1 MDAIR
6 KIFLILLFSGL
17 SEAITMD
24 SIQLPANP
32 GNDTHTGEINQ
43 YNTENQDTTVF
54 NVNQNTAPNREA
66 SGAEASPQ
74 IEEQAP
80 TEDQAPN
87 TPAASAES
95 SEIESSLPAVLTPES
110 KETRTPEPG
119 RLVEGIT
126 HPPDV
131 TNIISL
137 SKIFWAI
144 IFAFIG
150 YFIIRAISG
159 ILLLVSERN
168 VKHKG
173 TIRRILPIV
182 KIAGWSLVVYV
193 IISGIFQPP
202 SETVFAFFASVGVA
216 IGFAS
221 QDLLK
226 NIFGG
231 LMILFDKPFQIGD
244 KIESGKYYGEVLEVG
259 LRSTRVVT
267 PDDSIVTIPNSEM
280 MNQSISNSNN
290 SENNCQVV
298 AEFFLPV
305 TTDSKRARQ
314 IAIEAAQIS
323 RYVYLNK
330 PIFVEY
336 SNVLVPRGSFL
347 KMRLKAYVMDVRYEF
362 PFQSEMTEVV
372 LREFQK
378 EGILDGL

>member
-6 KIFLILLFSGL
+6 KIILLLLFSCL
-17 SEAITMD
+17 SEAISMN
-24 SIQLPANP
+24 SMQLPSNP
-32 GNDTHTGEINQ
+32 GNDTLIGEINH
-43 YNTENQDTTVF
+43 YTTENQDHTIF
-54 NVNQNTAPNREA
+54 NVNQNAISNVEA
-66 SGAEASPQ
+66 TRDEASPQ
-74 IEEQAP
+74 AEEQ
-80 TEDQAPN
+80 TPN
-87 TPAASAES
+87 TPAAPAES
-95 SEIESSLPAVLTPES
+95 MERESSVPAVLTPES
-110 KETRTPEPG
+110 KEPRTPEPG

-126 HPPDV
+126 QPPDV
-131 TNIISL
+131 TNIISFR
-137 SKIFWAI
+137 KIFWAI
-144 IFAFIG
+144 IFTVIG
-150 YFIIRAISG
+150 YFIISALSG
-159 ILLLVSERN
+159 ILRLVSERK
-168 VKHKG
+168 VKYKG

-182 KIAGWSLVVYV
+182 KIAGWSLVVYI

-336 SNVLVPRGSFL
+336 TNVLVPRGSFL

-372 LREFQK
+372 LRELQK